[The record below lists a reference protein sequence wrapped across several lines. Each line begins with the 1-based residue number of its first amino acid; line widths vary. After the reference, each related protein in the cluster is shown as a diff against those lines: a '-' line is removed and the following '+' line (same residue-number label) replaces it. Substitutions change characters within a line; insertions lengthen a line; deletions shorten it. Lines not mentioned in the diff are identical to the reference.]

1 MPGLLLGLLGP
12 LYVVRDGMPAEV
24 PAAKQRVVLAALLV
38 NANRVVLTDELTEM
52 VWDVTPPPTADVTMR
67 NYVRRLRLA
76 LGPGFGSRIVTRDR
90 GYQIDVADDELDL
103 LGFTNLCGIG
113 RAAARSRDWRQAS
126 AALGRA
132 LDLWRDRPLA
142 DIPSKILQRDEVP
155 RLWELRLQ
163 ALEWRIE
170 ADLHQGN
177 DDRLVPELQV
187 LTAQHP
193 LRERFQ
199 LQLILALYRG
209 GRRAEALDA
218 YQRARR
224 TLLDEIGI
232 EPGRDLRQLQQR
244 ILAGDASLATH
255 VRPPSAGSAATAA
268 PAVSG
273 TAPRD
278 EPREP
283 AQPGGFRVRPAR
295 TIIAPR
301 QLPAAMPRFVGR
313 KDEMSSLTGL
323 LKAVADSRGAPAV
336 AAVVGT
342 AGVGKTVLAV
352 YWAHQVADHFP
363 DGQLYAD
370 LQGCG
375 PSGKPKTAEQ
385 AIRGFLEAFGVA
397 AGQMPAGLDAQ
408 AALYRSVLVG
418 KRVLVLLDNAH
429 DADHV
434 HPLLPGSPGC
444 LALITSRKHLAGLA
458 VTEGAQLLTL
468 GPLAQAEAREL
479 LDGWLGPKRVAA
491 EPETV
496 GELTE
501 PTGLCAGLP
510 LALSIVAARAA
521 PRPDLPLASLASELR
536 DSACLLDALD
546 AGEQRASIR
555 TVFSWSFRHLT
566 PCAAR
571 TYRLLGL
578 HPRPDISAAA
588 VASLVGL
595 PPTQAR
601 LALAELVRMHMLSE
615 HATGRFAFHNL
626 LHAYAAEEAQ
636 AHYGEQECSDAIRRM
651 LDHYLHTAHAAN
663 RWLHSAVDPVT
674 LAMPHPGVEP
684 IRLTSR
690 DEALAWLEA
699 EQRVLVA
706 VISDAVC
713 NGFNSY
719 AWQIARTLVPFL
731 GRRGHWHD
739 LAATQA
745 SALVA
750 AQRLGDRA
758 WQALAHLSLVHAFV
772 QLGCYPE
779 ARIHLE
785 RALNLS

>member
-1 MPGLLLGLLGP
+1 MPGLWLGLLGP
-12 LYVVRDGMPAEV
+12 LYVVRDGMPTEV
-24 PAAKQRVVLAALLV
+24 SAAKQRAVLAALLV
-38 NANRVVLTDELTEM
+38 NANRVVPTDELIEM
-52 VWDVTPPPTADVTMR
+52 VWDGTPPPTAGVTMR

-76 LGPGFGSRIVTRDR
+76 LGPRIGSPIVTRDG
-90 GYQIDVADDELDL
+90 GYQIEVADDELDL
-103 LGFTNLCGIG
+103 LAFTSLCGIG
-113 RAAARSRDWRQAS
+113 RTAARSGDWRQAS

-132 LDLWRDRPLA
+132 LDLWRGRPLA
-142 DIPSKILQRDEVP
+142 DVPSKILQRDEVP

-163 ALEWRIE
+163 ALEWRNE

-177 DDRLVPELQV
+177 YDRLFPELQV

-199 LQLILALYRG
+199 LQLILALYRC
-209 GRRAEALDA
+209 GRQAEALEA

-224 TLLDEIGI
+224 KLLDEIGI
-232 EPGRDLRQLQQR
+232 EPGRDLRELQQK
-244 ILAGDASLATH
+244 ILAGDASVATPM
-255 VRPPSAGSAATAA
+255 RQPSAGWMATAA
-268 PAVSG
+268 PTVSG
-273 TAPRD
+273 TA
-278 EPREP
+278 PREP
-283 AQPGGFRVRPAR
+283 AQPGGVRVRPAR

-313 KDEMSSLTGL
+313 KDELSLLTGL
-323 LKAVADSRGAPAV
+323 QKAVADGQGAPAV

-370 LQGCG
+370 LQGYG
-375 PSGKPKTAEQ
+375 PSGKPMTAEQ
-385 AIRGFLEAFGVA
+385 AICGFLEAFGVTA
-397 AGQMPAGLDAQ
+397 EQIPAGLDAQ

-418 KRVLVLLDNAH
+418 KRMLVLLDNAC

-434 HPLLPGSPGC
+434 RPLLPGSPGC
-444 LALITSRKHLAGLA
+444 LALITSRKNLAALA

-468 GPLAQAEAREL
+468 GPLAQAEARAL
-479 LDGWLGPKRVAA
+479 LDGWLGAKRVAA

-510 LALSIVAARAA
+510 LALSIVAARIAR
-521 PRPDLPLASLASELR
+521 RPDLPLASLASELR

-546 AGEQRASIR
+546 AGEERASIR
-555 TVFSWSFRHLT
+555 TVFSWSCRHLT

-578 HPRPDISAAA
+578 HPGPDISAAA
-588 VASLVGL
+588 VASVAGMSRA
-595 PPTQAR
+595 QAR

-615 HATGRFAFHNL
+615 HAPGRFAFHKL
-626 LHAYAAEEAQ
+626 LHAHAAEQ
-636 AHYGEQECSDAIRRM
+636 ARAHDSEQERSDAIRRM
-651 LDHYLHTAHAAN
+651 LDHYLHTALTAD

-706 VISDAVC
+706 VISEAVR

-719 AWQIARTLVPFL
+719 AGQIARTLVPFL
-731 GRRGHWHD
+731 GRRGSWHD
-739 LAATQA
+739 LSATQA
-745 SALVA
+745 SALAA
-750 AQRLGDRA
+750 AQRIGDRA
-758 WQALAHLSLVHAFV
+758 DQAHGASASA
-772 QLGCYPE
+772 GCGGGRPPPQGDE
-779 ARIHLE
+779 TTPVRTGHC
-785 RALNLS
+785 